1 MPRTCISTS
10 LRRIVIER
18 ARERCEYCLIHQEDT
33 PDTHQIDHIIAIK
46 HGGET
51 VSENLAYA
59 CAECNHYKGTDF
71 GTIDPATGETVR
83 LFNPRIQQWSEHFEL
98 RSAQLIGLTR
108 IGELTIELLRLNDEA
123 RIFEREVLMVDGR
136 YPRV

>member
-71 GTIDPATGETVR
+71 ATIDPATGETVR